1 MISRIRTGVFFGGP
15 SVEHEVS
22 VISAMQAIQA
32 LNAARYEIIPV
43 YIAKDGRFFTGPD
56 LSRLETFRDIPAAI
70 RGAREVVLERRGQE
84 VCLLLAQPKRF
95 GSPVVT
101 ALDVAIPVLHGT
113 GGEDGVMQAL
123 FQRLGLP
130 YAGPNVTASAIGM
143 DKWASKALFRAQ
155 GLPCVP
161 GLRLWQNAYYAD
173 PDSSLARLE
182 REIGF
187 PMVVKPYNQG
197 SSVGIHKCRTRAE
210 LESGLEDA
218 FLYSAAVVAEQAVPH
233 LREINCAVLGD
244 ESALTASV
252 CEEPRN
258 ATDILT
264 YADKYQSGG
273 KSGKLGSKSSPGGS
287 KGMESLAR
295 IIPAPISQEQSE
307 TVQRLAKEAFLA
319 IGAAGCARVDF
330 LMNGETGELFV
341 NEINTIPGSLAFYLW
356 ERSGLPFSQLMDRL
370 VELALKRR
378 REESRLHTSFDT
390 NLLQNARLGG
400 AKSGKKV

>member
-1 MISRIRTGVFFGGP
+1 MKQDAQYLR
-15 SVEHEVS
+15 
-22 VISAMQAIQA
+22 A
-32 LNAARYEIIPV
+32 
-43 YIAKDGRFFTGPD
+43 AKD
-56 LSRLETFRDIPAAI
+56 RLAA
-70 RGAREVVLERRGQE
+70 
-84 VCLLLAQPKRF
+84 
-95 GSPVVT
+95 S
-101 ALDVAIPVLHGT
+101 
-113 GGEDGVMQAL
+113 
-123 FQRLGLP
+123 
-130 YAGPNVTASAIGM
+130 
-143 DKWASKALFRAQ
+143 
-155 GLPCVP
+155 
-161 GLRLWQNAYYAD
+161 
-173 PDSSLARLE
+173 
-182 REIGF
+182 
-187 PMVVKPYNQG
+187 
-197 SSVGIHKCRTRAE
+197 RTRAE

-244 ESALTASV
+244 ESELSASV

-273 KSGKLGSKSSPGGS
+273 KSGKLGSKSPPGGS

-295 IIPAPISQEQSE
+295 IIPAPISPEQTE

-356 ERSGLPFSQLMDRL
+356 EQSGLPFSQLMDRL

-400 AKSGKKV
+400 AKTGKKV

>member
-1 MISRIRTGVFFGGP
+1 MILV
-15 SVEHEVS
+15 
-22 VISAMQAIQA
+22 
-32 LNAARYEIIPV
+32 
-43 YIAKDGRFFTGPD
+43 
-56 LSRLETFRDIPAAI
+56 
-70 RGAREVVLERRGQE
+70 RRGQE
-84 VCLLLAQPKRF
+84 VCLQLAKPKRF

-155 GLPCVP
+155 GIPCVP

-173 PDSSLARLE
+173 PEASLARLE

-244 ESALTASV
+244 ESELSASV

-330 LMNGETGELFV
+330 LMNGELFV

-356 ERSGLPFSQLMDRL
+356 ERSGLSFSQLMDRL

-400 AKSGKKV
+400 AKTGKKV